1 MAPVTKSASAKK
13 TAAGSAAPDY
23 SAVFATLRDVF
34 ADVLPDLQALKDTEA
49 EYTLH
54 TKVPSP
60 FKQHKGAPIFF
71 SSVRKGKAYASFHLF
86 PLYMN
91 PELTATIS
99 PELKKRMQGLTC
111 FNFKTEPE
119 PALLAELKKLT
130 KAGLKNFK
138 KRGWA

>member
-1 MAPVTKSASAKK
+1 MF
-13 TAAGSAAPDY
+13 TA
-23 SAVFATLRDVF
+23 LRDVF
-34 ADVLPDLQALKDTEA
+34 AGVLPKLNALKDNEK

-71 SSVRKGKAYASFHLF
+71 ASVRKGKAYASFHLF

-99 PELKKRMQGLTC
+99 PQLRKRMQGLTC
-111 FNFKTEPE
+111 FNFKAQPD
-119 PALLAELKKLT
+119 PALLLELKKLT
-130 KAGLKNFK
+130 KAGLKNFQQ
-138 KRGWA
+138 RGWA